1 MPHAPF
7 ARFPSIFGDRLVF
20 VADDDLWIG
29 RLADDAAAV
38 VASRLT
44 PGGLVVS
51 FPRFSPD
58 GAQVAFTGRRDG
70 ASEIYL
76 VAADGGEVRRL
87 TYLGDPTT
95 RTLGW
100 RSDGAP
106 SRILVASAAGEPSSA
121 RTTARVV
128 SSDGREVERLDLG
141 PVTGLAYGDRPRPVV
156 IGVNQSLHRGAAWK
170 RYRGGTAAALW
181 FDPEGT
187 GDYRRLLDAL
197 GGQLEDPCIL
207 GDRVA
212 FLSDHEGIANVYSV
226 AWDGGDLRRHS
237 DHDEYYV
244 RAMSG
249 DGGRLVY
256 QHAGDLYVLDSL
268 ASDSEPRRV
277 ALVLS
282 GATRGRARR
291 VLRAEEELGDFA
303 TDETG
308 RASVVEVRGSIQL
321 LTHRDGPARLLGGG
335 DGVRGRLPCVMGRGP
350 SAHAAFISDAEGEDA
365 IEIVPCQRSSEAA
378 RRLGA
383 GQLGR
388 VLSLTGSPD
397 GGSLAAAAHDGR
409 VLLLEVATGAV
420 RELDRSVDGDA
431 TGLCFSPDS
440 RLLAWSH
447 AGPEPLRQIR
457 IARLSDGAVFE
468 ATALRFEDRDPVFSA
483 DGRFLA
489 FLSVRV
495 FDPFYD
501 AHVFDLAFASA
512 TRPYLLAL
520 GGDATSPFGPELAG
534 RPRPGDKGHGA
545 AEIGDDDA
553 AAAVGVFEPEGL
565 ADRLIALPVAA
576 GRYRA
581 LRSVEGGLVW
591 LAEPLVGVLGEER
604 PPTTHP
610 VRPWLVRLDLKSRKE
625 TTIVDELDDFSVSAD
640 KKSLVVRDGKSL
652 RLVPS
657 DRHVEV
663 DSDEAGEEIIEID
676 LSRLRYELEP
686 LAEWRQMYAETA
698 RLMRDHYFV
707 EDMAGVDWDRA
718 VARYRPLVERIASR
732 DELSELIWELQ
743 GELATSHAYEVPPT
757 VAPAPERRI
766 GHLGA
771 EIAWRDGQLVV
782 DNVLPGE
789 SSVQAARS
797 PLRSAVPPVVVGDAI
812 VAIDGRELEV
822 GEPIGRLLT
831 GTVDRPVALGVRRG
845 GDGPTDEVVV
855 VPLADERPLRYQAWV
870 ASRRAAAH
878 RASAGRVGYVHVP
891 DMVGSGWAQFHRDLR
906 LEVRRDALVVDVR
919 DNRGGHISEL
929 VIEKLARVVRAW
941 ELGRYRAEQTYPKDA
956 PRGPLVAIADEN
968 AGSDGDIVT
977 AAFKLHRL
985 GPVVGQ
991 RTWGG
996 VIGIDFAYDLVDGT
1010 AVTQPRY
1017 GFWFTGELGWD
1028 VENHG
1033 VDPDVAVPFAPQD
1046 WAAGRDPQLERA
1058 VELALEALGHRE
1070 VAAPPDL
1077 STRPSRVA
1085 PPLGPRPT

>member
-1 MPHAPF
+1 MSPAPF
-7 ARFPSIFGDRLVF
+7 ARFPAIWGDRLVF

-29 RLADDAAAV
+29 TLAGEGATV

-76 VAADGGEVRRL
+76 VAAVGGEVRRL
-87 TYLGDPTT
+87 TYWGDATT

-100 RSDGAP
+100 RGEGAAG
-106 SRILVASAAGEPSSA
+106 RVLVASAAGEPSSA
-121 RTTARVV
+121 RTTARAV
-128 SSDGREVERLDLG
+128 SADGREVERLELG
-141 PVTGLAYGDRPRPVV
+141 PVSGLAYGEGDLPVV
-156 IGVNQSLHRGAAWK
+156 IGVNQSLRRGAAWK
-170 RYRGGTAAALW
+170 RYRGGTAGALW

-187 GDYRRLLDAL
+187 GEYRRLLDAL

-207 GDRVA
+207 GERVA

-226 AWDGGDLRRHS
+226 AWDGSDLRRHS
-237 DHDEYYV
+237 DHDEYYA

-249 DGGRLVY
+249 DGERLVY
-256 QHAGDLYVLDSL
+256 QHAGDLYLLDSL
-268 ASDSEPRRV
+268 APDSEPRRI
-277 ALVLS
+277 ALSLS
-282 GATRGRARR
+282 GATRGRERR
-291 VLRAEEELGDFA
+291 ALRAEEELGDFA
-303 TDETG
+303 VDETG
-308 RASVVEVRGSIQL
+308 RASVVELRGSIQL
-321 LTHRDGPARLLGGG
+321 LTHRDGPTRLLGGG
-335 DGVRGRLPCVMGRGP
+335 DGVRGRLPCVIGRGP
-350 SAHAAFISDAEGEDA
+350 SAHAAFVSDAEGEDA
-365 IEIVPCQRSSEAA
+365 IEIVPCQLSGEAP

-383 GQLGR
+383 GRLGR
-388 VLSLTGSPD
+388 VLSLSGSPD
-397 GGSLAAAAHDGR
+397 GGSLAVAAHDGR
-409 VLLLEVATGAV
+409 ILLVEVATGIV
-420 RELDRSVDGDA
+420 RELDRSADGDA

-457 IARLSDGAVFE
+457 VARLSDGAVFE
-468 ATALRFEDRDPVFSA
+468 ATPLRFEDRDPVFSA

-520 GGDATSPFGPELAG
+520 GTDAASPFAPELAG
-534 RPRPGDKGHGA
+534 RPRRTETGQGEAEPGDG
-545 AEIGDDDA
+545 DA
-553 AAAVGVFEPEGL
+553 APAVRAFEPEGL
-565 ADRLIALPVAA
+565 ADRLIPLPVAA

-581 LRSVEGGLVW
+581 LRRVEGGLVW
-591 LAEPLVGVLGEER
+591 LAEPLSGVLGEER
-604 PPTTHP
+604 PPSAHP
-610 VRPWLVRLDLKSRKE
+610 ARPWLVRFDLKSAKE

-640 KKSLVVRDGKSL
+640 GRSLVVRDGKAL
-652 RLVPS
+652 RLLPS
-657 DRHVEV
+657 DRHVEA
-663 DSDEAGEEIIEID
+663 DPDEAGEEVVDID
-676 LSRLRYELEP
+676 LSRLRYELDP
-686 LAEWRQMYAETA
+686 IAEWRQMYAETA

-707 EDMAGVDWDRA
+707 EDMAGVDWARA

-743 GELATSHAYEVPPT
+743 GELATSHAYEVAPP
-757 VAPAPERRI
+757 VPPAPERRI

-771 EIAWRDGQLVV
+771 DISWRGQRLVV
-782 DNVLPGE
+782 DAVLPSE

-797 PLRSAVPPVVVGDAI
+797 PLRSAVPPVVAGDVI
-812 VAIDGRELEV
+812 VAVDGRELQP
-822 GEPIGRLLT
+822 GEPIGRRLA
-831 GTVDRPVALGVRRG
+831 GTVDRPVALRVRRG
-845 GDGPTDEVVV
+845 GEGPLDEVVV

-878 RASAGRVGYVHVP
+878 RASDGRVGYVHVP

-919 DNRGGHISEL
+919 DNRGGHVSEL
-929 VIEKLARVVRAW
+929 VVEKLARVVRAW
-941 ELGRYRAEQTYPKDA
+941 ELGRYRAEATYPKDA

-1017 GFWFTGELGWD
+1017 GFFFVGALGWD

-1033 VDPDVAVPFAPQD
+1033 VEPDVAVAFSPQD

-1058 VELALEALGHRE
+1058 VELALEALADHE
-1070 VAAPPDL
+1070 VVTPPDL

-1085 PPLGPRPT
+1085 PLLGPRPA